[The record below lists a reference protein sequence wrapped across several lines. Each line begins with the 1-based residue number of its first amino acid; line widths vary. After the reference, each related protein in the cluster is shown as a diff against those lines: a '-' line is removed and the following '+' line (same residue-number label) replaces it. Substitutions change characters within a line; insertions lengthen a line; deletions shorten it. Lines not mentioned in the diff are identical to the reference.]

1 MRKLL
6 TTVLILGL
14 TALPVLAQT
23 PALAPGGA
31 AAATPAS
38 SGHLPDRFQIDTGFF
53 RVKSSTTLW
62 LNTGSGVQSEV
73 NFENDLGLKPNTNT
87 FWVDTAWRLGR
98 RHQLKVAFTSF
109 TRENSTTLA
118 RTFTWN
124 DKTYAAGLSAT
135 ASLTSRITSGYY
147 RFALIKKDRFEL
159 GPAIGV
165 GYLSFTPRIQATGTY
180 IPPGGVAQ
188 TANLDVQATKG
199 SITGDIG
206 VYFDAWMSRNVAL
219 RGDYLYIKISP
230 GSTTASITDYR
241 LALDV
246 YPWANVGFGAQ
257 YKYNKYSFS
266 ADVLKSALG
275 GHLTYSGA
283 QVYLSFLFK

>member
-1 MRKLL
+1 MKNLL
-6 TTVLILGL
+6 MTVLVVGL
-14 TALPVLAQT
+14 TALPAMAQT
-23 PALAPGGA
+23 PASAPGGTTPA
-31 AAATPAS
+31 PAS

-73 NFENDLGLKPNTNT
+73 NFENDLGLQPNTNT
-87 FWVDTAWRLGR
+87 FWVDTAWRLSR
-98 RHQLKVAFTSF
+98 RSTIKVALTSF
-109 TRENSTTLA
+109 SRKNSQTLTK
-118 RTFTWN
+118 TFTWN
-124 DKTYAAGLSAT
+124 DKVYAAGLSAT
-135 ASLTSRITSGYY
+135 ASLKTRITSGYY
-147 RFALIKKDRFEL
+147 RFALFKNDRFEL
-159 GPAIGV
+159 GPALGV
-165 GYLSFTPRIQATGTY
+165 GYLSFTPRIQASGSYT
-180 IPPGGVAQ
+180 PPGGVTQ

-206 VYFDAWMSRNVAL
+206 VYFDAWVSRNVAV

-246 YPWANVGFGAQ
+246 YPWASVGFGAQ
-257 YKYNKYSFS
+257 YKYNKYNFS
-266 ADVLKSALG
+266 ADVLKSSLG